1 MRTLLNS
8 DPGVS
13 GLITP
18 FCETNGLFF
27 NDKNEPESFSDEF
40 KKDVFDYRKN
50 TSTGNNVFISV
61 DVNKMNELRSFID
74 NCKEKTEFKD
84 ELNKSNKKLYIRYL
98 KNFEEE
104 EEGEK

>member
-1 MRTLLNS
+1 
-8 DPGVS
+8 
-13 GLITP
+13 
-18 FCETNGLFF
+18 
-27 NDKNEPESFSDEF
+27 
-40 KKDVFDYRKN
+40 
-50 TSTGNNVFISV
+50 
-61 DVNKMNELRSFID
+61 MNELRSFID